1 MYVLIPQIIHGLVW
15 GTAIAFVA
23 LGLTIIFGIMDIVN
37 FAHGEFYMV
46 GAYAGY
52 SILIVIPNFWIAL
65 PVAIISVAL
74 LGFFVEFFLL
84 RKLYGRDPIF
94 HLLLTFGLGMI
105 FRETAK
111 FIWGADVR
119 KIEAPFQAVIEFL
132 GTPYPV
138 YRLFILVVGIALFIA
153 VWFILYRTEIGATIR
168 AVAQDRTMAWALGIK
183 VPLIYTLVF
192 VVGVMLAGFAG
203 ILMSPINFVYPTMG
217 IDIILM
223 AFIVVV
229 IGGLGSIIGA
239 LFASLM
245 VGVFE
250 AVASIWISPT
260 IAAMLVFVM
269 LIITMLVK
277 PSGLFGKAQR

>member
-1 MYVLIPQIIHGLVW
+1 VLTPQIIHGLVW
-15 GTAIAFVA
+15 GTIIAFVA
-23 LGLTIIFGIMDIVN
+23 LGLTIIFGLMDIVN

-46 GAYAGY
+46 GAYIGY
-52 SILIVIPNFWIAL
+52 SILLLIPNFWIAL
-65 PVAIISVAL
+65 PVAVISVGL
-74 LGFFVEFFLL
+74 LGFVVEFFLL

-105 FRETAK
+105 LRETAK
-111 FIWGADVR
+111 AIWGADVR
-119 KIEAPFQAVIEFL
+119 KVEAPINAVINFL

-138 YRLFILVVGIALFIA
+138 YRLFILIIGIALFLLA
-153 VWFILYRTEIGATIR
+153 WFILYKTEIGATIR
-168 AVAQDRTMAWALGIK
+168 AVAQDRIMAWALGIR
-183 VPLIYTLVF
+183 VPFIYTAIF
-192 VVGVMLAGFAG
+192 IIGAALAGFAG
-203 ILMSPINFVYPTMG
+203 MLMSPINFVYPTMG

-239 LFASLM
+239 LLASLM

-260 IAAMLVFVM
+260 IAATLVFVM

-277 PSGLFGKAQR
+277 PAGLFGKTQR